1 MHRLPGNPATAGHVH
16 HRRPVVKDHQHGPVA
31 LLHQPQLHQHGVG
44 LLRSRP
50 PKAHSE
56 KGGTSRSTGDCHAP
70 TGATVAQDPEPRP
83 ETVSQQPE
91 PQRKA

>member
-44 LLRSRP
+44 LLRSHP
-50 PKAHSE
+50 PKAHRSAS
-56 KGGTSRSTGDCHAP
+56 SRSHSGKHEPDSHRAALNAPAACSPPAAVRAAGDDH
-70 TGATVAQDPEPRP
+70 
-83 ETVSQQPE
+83 
-91 PQRKA
+91 